1 MKEKNVY
8 SKANDI
14 GTPTIIPTIKQQIPI
29 IKENGNIGIKYPN
42 IKSFGFKGEI
52 KSLFKNEELL
62 SLAINNPRNIVVNVN
77 PNIVIPGTIFTGLK
91 TSKGTFFEMVE
102 NNNIKETGNITP
114 KTNDNGSLSISFKF
128 RFAK

>member
-8 SKANDI
+8 SRDNDI

-91 TSKGTFFEMVE
+91 TAKGTFFEMVE
-102 NNNIKETGNITP
+102 NNNIKETGNIIP
-114 KTNDNGSLSISFKF
+114 KTKDNGSLSISFKF

>member
-8 SKANDI
+8 SRANDI

-42 IKSFGFKGEI
+42 IKSLGFKGEI

-62 SLAINNPRNIVVNVN
+62 SLAINNPRNIVINVN

-114 KTNDNGSLSISFKF
+114 KTNDNGSLSISIKF

>member
-8 SKANDI
+8 SRANDI

-29 IKENGNIGIKYPN
+29 IKENGNIGIRYPN

-52 KSLFKNEELL
+52 KSLVKNEELL

-77 PNIVIPGTIFTGLK
+77 PNIVIPGTIF
-91 TSKGTFFEMVE
+91 M
-102 NNNIKETGNITP
+102 
-114 KTNDNGSLSISFKF
+114 SIGIF
-128 RFAK
+128 